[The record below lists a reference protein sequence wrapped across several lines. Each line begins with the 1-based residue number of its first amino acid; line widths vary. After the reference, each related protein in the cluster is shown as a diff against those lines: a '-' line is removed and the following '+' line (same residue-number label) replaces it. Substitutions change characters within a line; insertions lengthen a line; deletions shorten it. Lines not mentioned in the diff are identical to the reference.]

1 MTTKT
6 KKTDNKNFAS
16 VAGVS
21 MENAADNKFDLW
33 SVFPLSIFKPNPT
46 VVVIRLSGVIS
57 SKVGA
62 RSGLNI
68 ESLNESIERAFK
80 TPKLLA
86 VCLVINSPGGSPV
99 QSDLISSRI
108 MSLSA
113 EKDIPVYSFVE
124 DIAASGGYWLA
135 CTGQEIYASRSSLI
149 GNIGVISRGFGF
161 KNVIDKLGIERRVYS
176 EGKNKSILDPF
187 EPVKNSDVKML
198 KNLQKHV
205 HEHFIDHIKKSR
217 KGRLTQ
223 NDDILF
229 NGEFWCAETAVD
241 FGLID
246 GIKDMYNFIKEQFG
260 NDIKIKYVTPK
271 ESWFKRKMNISI
283 NADTLV
289 SDTVE
294 SIKEEAISSKLD
306 MY

>member
-1 MTTKT
+1 MTTN
-6 KKTDNKNFAS
+6 KKTTNKHFAS
-16 VAGVS
+16 VATIPVDQSEG
-21 MENAADNKFDLW
+21 DKFDLW
-33 SVFPLSIFKPNPT
+33 SIFPLSMFKPNPT

-62 RSGLNI
+62 RGGLNL

-86 VCLVINSPGGSPV
+86 ICLVINSPGGSPV
-99 QSDLISSRI
+99 QSDLIAARI
-108 MSLSA
+108 ISLSQ
-113 EKDIPVYSFVE
+113 EKNIPVYSFIE
-124 DIAASGGYWLA
+124 DIAASGGYWIA
-135 CTGQEIYASRSSLI
+135 CAGQEIYASRSSLI

-161 KNVIDKLGIERRVYS
+161 KSVIDKLGIERRVYS

-205 HEHFIDHIKKSR
+205 HEHFIDHIKSSR

-223 NDDILF
+223 SDDILF
-229 NGEFWCAETAVD
+229 NGEFWCAETAKD

-246 GIKDMYNFIKEQFG
+246 DIKDMYHFITEQFG
-260 NDIKIKYVTPK
+260 TEAKIKYISPK
-271 ESWFKRKMNISI
+271 ESWFKKKMSISI
-283 NADTLV
+283 NADHLV
-289 SDTVE
+289 SNAVE
-294 SIKEEAISSKLD
+294 SIKEEMISQKLD